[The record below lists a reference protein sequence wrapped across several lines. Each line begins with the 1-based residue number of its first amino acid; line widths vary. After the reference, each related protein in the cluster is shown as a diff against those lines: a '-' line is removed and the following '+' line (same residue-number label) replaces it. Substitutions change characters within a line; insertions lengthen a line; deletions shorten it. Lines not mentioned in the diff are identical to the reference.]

1 MEHIFSFGKWR
12 LVDVQGCFVFGL
24 TRALHFTFH
33 VFFFFLRMI
42 SKHFDTKGLRQTPC
56 CGDEQTEIGLLD
68 TDDEEALKPPNS
80 WPLMVTWRQRLLPAV
95 LVESPGS
102 PSLLWGHA
110 APAPLVAPGHLC
122 LLSHLWPLRGQW
134 LRYCHCFHGFLE
146 QPDIITW
153 ESPVTHTHQ
162 LFLYKCS
169 PFLQKGTNSIINGD
183 HLKQAQTQHHQMG
196 ALLNGN
202 QKQPSILI
210 RLLAPRTVFP
220 IKQDSDEKLYRRLVI
235 KASFIT
241 AKIRNH
247 VNVHQFWKG

>member
-1 MEHIFSFGKWR
+1 
-12 LVDVQGCFVFGL
+12 
-24 TRALHFTFH
+24 
-33 VFFFFLRMI
+33 MI

-56 CGDEQTEIGLLD
+56 GGDEQTEIGLLD

-146 QPDIITW
+146 QPDIIT
-153 ESPVTHTHQ
+153 
-162 LFLYKCS
+162 
-169 PFLQKGTNSIINGD
+169 
-183 HLKQAQTQHHQMG
+183 
-196 ALLNGN
+196 
-202 QKQPSILI
+202 
-210 RLLAPRTVFP
+210 
-220 IKQDSDEKLYRRLVI
+220 
-235 KASFIT
+235 
-241 AKIRNH
+241 
-247 VNVHQFWKG
+247 